1 MNSTAARLAQRFAAE
16 FGADSVA
23 ADPAQ
28 LASHKV
34 DGQLPALLCRPANE
48 EQLSTALRL
57 CAEHEA
63 AVIPCGAG
71 TAMTIGNA
79 PRHVDVV
86 ISTERL
92 ARILDHD
99 PANLTVSAESGIVL
113 ARLQGELR
121 NQQQFAPV
129 DPPFPECTT
138 IGGIIAANLNG
149 ARRSYYGSVRDLV
162 IGIKVVLIGGEKIKA
177 GGKVV
182 KNVAGYDMC
191 KLFVGSL
198 GTLGIISQAT
208 LRLAPLPETST
219 TTVVSGNFADAQQFA
234 NELDR
239 SRLLP
244 AALILRVEASHWQVA
259 VRFEGFAETCA
270 RSQRD
275 LSDIADRLALA
286 LQILSTDEQGA
297 FSRSVEDFPLQS
309 KRVVFRVILPRAELF
324 PLAGTLS
331 RWENVTVLADAIAGT
346 AWVAAAPSA
355 ATRQRFLELASLARD
370 RRGHA
375 IIFSAPA
382 ELKRGMEVWGESPPT
397 VSLMRGVKHQFDPKE
412 LLNPGRF
419 LGGI

>member
-16 FGADSVA
+16 LGADSVA

-28 LASHKV
+28 LPSHKV

-63 AVIPCGAG
+63 AVIPWGAG

-121 NQQQFAPV
+121 NQQQFAPL

-149 ARRSYYGSVRDLV
+149 ARRGYYGSVRDLV
-162 IGIKVVLIGGEKIKA
+162 IGIKVVLIGGERIKA

-208 LRLAPLPETST
+208 LRLAPLPETSAT
-219 TTVVSGNFADAQQFA
+219 LVVAGAFSDVQQFA
-234 NELDR
+234 SELGR
-239 SRLLP
+239 SGLVP
-244 AALILRVEASHWQVA
+244 SAVILRVAGSHRQLA
-259 VRFEGFAETCA
+259 VRLEGFAETVV
-270 RSQRD
+270 RSERE
-275 LSDIADRLALA
+275 LNGIAGKLALKP
-286 LQILSTDEQGA
+286 QILSADEHGA
-297 FSRSVEDFPLQS
+297 LWRAIEDFPLQS
-309 KRVVFRVILPRAELF
+309 NLVFRVTVPCAELF
-324 PLAGTLS
+324 PLVQTVS
-331 RWENVTVLADAIAGT
+331 TWENVTIV
-346 AWVAAAPSA
+346 
-355 ATRQRFLELASLARD
+355 
-370 RRGHA
+370 
-375 IIFSAPA
+375 
-382 ELKRGMEVWGESPPT
+382 
-397 VSLMRGVKHQFDPKE
+397 
-412 LLNPGRF
+412 
-419 LGGI
+419 

>member
-1 MNSTAARLAQRFAAE
+1 MNLTADRLAQRFAAE
-16 FGADSVA
+16 LGDDSVA

-28 LASHKV
+28 LASRKL
-34 DGQLPALLCRPANE
+34 DGQLPALLCLPANE
-48 EQLSTALRL
+48 EQLGTALRL

-63 AVIPCGAG
+63 AVIPWGGG
-71 TAMTIGNA
+71 TAMVLGNA
-79 PRHVDVV
+79 PRRMDVV

-92 ARILDHD
+92 ARIIDHD
-99 PANLTVSAESGIVL
+99 PANLTVCAESGIVL

-121 NQQQFAPV
+121 NQQQFAPLE
-129 DPPFPECTT
+129 PPHPDRAT

-149 ARRSYYGSVRDLV
+149 PRRSYYGSVRDLV

-208 LRLAPLPETST
+208 LRLAPLPQTSVT
-219 TTVVSGNFADAQQFA
+219 LVVAGPFTDLQRFA
-234 NELDR
+234 NELGC

-244 AALILRVEASHWQVA
+244 SALILRLEESHWQVA
-259 VRFEGFAETCA
+259 VRLEGFAETVA
-270 RSQRD
+270 RSHRD
-275 LSDIADRLALA
+275 LSDIAARFALA
-286 LQILSTDEQGA
+286 VQILSADERGA
-297 FSRSVEDFPLQS
+297 FSRSVENFPLQF
-309 KRVVFRVILPRAELF
+309 KRVVFRITVPRAELF
-324 PLAGTLS
+324 PLVQTLS
-331 RWENVTVLADAIAGT
+331 RWESVAVLGDAIAGV
-346 AWVAAAPSA
+346 AWVAAAPGVTA
-355 ATRQRFLELASLARD
+355 RQRFLELASMAHD

-382 ELKRGMEVWGESPPT
+382 EVKRGVEVWGESPAT